1 MKRQDSGLPL
11 IRTSRSD
18 QPDAAAAQTDA
29 AVSRG
34 LSRQLELA
42 AVPKERDSVTDTPQS
57 KTESPPGA
65 ASAAAADAG
74 STHASTPKRR
84 VSFAKKG
91 GDAVIQIHVDG
102 TAGAAEPLLS
112 GVGTSAGIGAA
123 NACSSSPAASDSAG
137 AAHIDAADG
146 SRYPRP
152 GLRSGRKQAHLT
164 IKSNAVAPMPR
175 HRRLSEEPPSRSV
188 SHLRAT

>member
-11 IRTSRSD
+11 IRTGRSD
-18 QPDAAAAQTDA
+18 QSNAAAAQTDA
-29 AVSRG
+29 VVSRG
-34 LSRQLELA
+34 SARQLELA
-42 AVPKERDSVTDTPQS
+42 AVPKERDPAAESPRST
-57 KTESPPGA
+57 TESPAGA
-65 ASAAAADAG
+65 ASAAIADAG
-74 STHASTPKRR
+74 SAHASTPKRR

-91 GDAVIQIHVDG
+91 GDAVIQIHADG

-112 GVGTSAGIGAA
+112 GVGTGAGISAA
-123 NACSSSPAASDSAG
+123 SARSSSPAGSDSG
-137 AAHIDAADG
+137 TRDDIADT

-175 HRRLSEEPPSRSV
+175 HRALPEEPPSRSV
-188 SHLRAT
+188 SHLYV